1 MQATRSTT
9 ARGSKPDTQDC
20 DKGKESVSCCHL
32 DGPYAELTK
41 RVEELEVSIGTLTAE
56 VSESLKSIGSAPDKA
71 KGTPGSG
78 IAKTVV
84 EIQESVGNINKN
96 MEDVNQERTET
107 RIQKLNHTDILLKK
121 VQTIGGVIT
130 SVSGVIGIIGAL
142 VLGLL
147 WVVKHVH

>member
-9 ARGSKPDTQDC
+9 ARASKPDIQDC
-20 DKGKESVSCCHL
+20 DKGKESVTCCHL
-32 DGPYAELTK
+32 DGPHAELVK
-41 RVEELEVSIGTLTAE
+41 RVEELEVGIGTLTAE
-56 VSESLKSIGSAPDKA
+56 VSDSLKSIGYAPDKA

-84 EIQESVGNINKN
+84 EIQESVSNMNKN
-96 MEDVNQERTET
+96 MEEVNQERTET